1 MAALIPRLAFVAAES
16 VTLIPRLAFIA
27 QRTVGGRGNAL
38 FQHLNFNREF
48 LAFHFVTSCYVFLG
62 QKPALTGASAASD

>member
-27 QRTVGGRGNAL
+27 QRTVGCRCDAL

-48 LAFHFVTSCYVFLG
+48 LAFHFVASC
-62 QKPALTGASAASD
+62 